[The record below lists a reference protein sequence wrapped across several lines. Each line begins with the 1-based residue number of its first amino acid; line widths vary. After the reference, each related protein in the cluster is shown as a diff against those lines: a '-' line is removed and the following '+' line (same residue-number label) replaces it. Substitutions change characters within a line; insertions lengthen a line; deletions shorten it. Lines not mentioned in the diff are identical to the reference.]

1 MRYTSSAFA
10 RVSGALFATL
20 SLGSPLGSSIASAQ
34 VAPAADDPA
43 AVHHV
48 EPPPAPD
55 DHPATLAVEV
65 HGGANAP
72 IERSTICPPSAGCVL
87 GLGVGVGVLMER
99 RTSDRIGLFAGYDF
113 WLLDSN
119 GVFELGALHAIRGGI
134 RYVFDD
140 STMVHPFVD
149 AAVGLMA
156 FGDTASVATLGGL
169 ITAGGG
175 AELELSESVLFV
187 TSVETWLFATGPFE
201 TRDAVERASDF
212 GVNVALQITIGISV
226 LVGGTV
232 ALR

>member
-1 MRYTSSAFA
+1 MRYTSSAFPRA
-10 RVSGALFATL
+10 SGALLAIL
-20 SLGSPLGSSIASAQ
+20 SLASSILAAG
-34 VAPAADDPA
+34 VARADDDPSV
-43 AVHHV
+43 VHHV

-72 IERSTICPPSAGCVL
+72 IERSTICPPAAGCVL
-87 GLGVGVGVLMER
+87 GLGVGVGVQIER
-99 RTSDRIGLFAGYDF
+99 RTADRVGLWAGYDF

-119 GVFELGALHAIRGGI
+119 AVFELAALHAIRGGV

-149 AAVGLMA
+149 AGIGLMA
-156 FGDTASVATLGGL
+156 FGDTASVATAGGL

-175 AELELSESVLFV
+175 AELELSESVVFV
-187 TSVETWLFATGPFE
+187 TALETWLFATAPFE
-201 TRDAVERASDF
+201 TPDAVERSSDF

-226 LVGGTV
+226 LVGPAV